1 MSRSRAAVMNLATDR
16 REQNAPPRPTTR
28 LGGTDVFRGALVIIT
43 ALIIGGIVIGRGL
56 DRSDNAEAVSQDEAS
71 ADVADPA
78 APADAADQA
87 DEADEANGGQE
98 TTVTTAAAITPS
110 TVATTEVPVEQT
122 VPTVPELRNPAE
134 VTVLVLNG
142 AQTQGIAARG
152 TEILKAAS
160 YTTGA
165 PKNADQGGP
174 SAVLYAEG
182 FEREAVEVAATF
194 SAGLEAIVAPL
205 DPANL
210 PIQDTQNADVIV
222 IIGNDNLIPV
232 P

>member
-16 REQNAPPRPTTR
+16 REQNAPPRSTTR

-78 APADAADQA
+78 APADAAD
-87 DEADEANGGQE
+87 EADEANGGQE
-98 TTVTTAAAITPS
+98 TTVTTAVAITTS

-182 FEREAVEVAATF
+182 FDLEAVEVAATF
-194 SAGLEAIVAPL
+194 AAGLEPIVAPL